1 MACGTNIYTLKI
13 IGNVTNNDLHKINA
27 WVDYTNECWNDEFS
41 EDLIDDFNFN
51 LNQLQIDICTNEQ
64 WIWQKSK
71 LIDLSVKLPHLIF
84 RIDADTFENA
94 YGESP
99 SENKDGYWSV
109 AIKNG
114 KHCIKP
120 ALIEYPEISAEEI
133 IH

>member
-1 MACGTNIYTLKI
+1 
-13 IGNVTNNDLHKINA
+13 
-27 WVDYTNECWNDEFS
+27 
-41 EDLIDDFNFN
+41 
-51 LNQLQIDICTNEQ
+51 
-64 WIWQKSK
+64 